1 MVRIARKEHFDV
13 DFFEVKV
20 KPLKNGT
27 LEIYPD
33 FITGR
38 PKDILFKGHSFYAI
52 WDEENGQWSTDI
64 LDVQRIVDKEIYKKR
79 ETIKDSNNPIS
90 LRTLNNFSSG
100 MWTDFITYCSKMPD
114 SKPIL
119 NQKMFFANDNPKRD
133 DYSSIKLD
141 YIMQEGPIDNYLELV
156 STLYSDKEREK
167 FEWAIGSIIAG
178 DSSKIQKFE
187 VFFGPP
193 GCGKG
198 TVLKIIENL
207 FGDYQKTV
215 DISSLTTKS
224 DQFSTEQFSDA
235 PLVGLQ
241 MDGDLSKIEN
251 NTILN
256 SIVSHENIQ
265 INAKFKSKFTF
276 KSNCFMFMASN
287 KPVMITDAYSGIAR
301 RLIDIRPTGNK
312 INGKKYNELMKNI
325 EFEIGAIAYHCLQI
339 YKELGQYYYDK
350 YVPLDMIFR
359 TDYFFNFVEDNFN
372 LFAESKFVTLKQAYD
387 LYIQFCNESA
397 LQHRMPKFKFRDELK
412 NYFTEFKEQLI
423 VGTNHYRN
431 CYFGFR
437 TDKFMLA
444 AQEAKQIEE
453 EKSKTLVLDKT
464 ESLLDKEFADCL
476 AQYAVDRENQKE
488 VPKYKWENVTT
499 KLKDLDTRKVHYLL
513 VPEKEKL
520 VFVDF
525 DLKDENGNK
534 SREKNL
540 EAASKWPSTYAEFSK
555 GGAGVH
561 LVYRYSGD
569 ASKVSSVYSEG
580 IEIKVCSGNSSMR
593 RRLTYCNDIPIR
605 TISSG
610 LPLKEEKKSMLT
622 DRAIKTEIGLRKLIA
637 RCLKKEFGSTT
648 QNINFIYDILKEC
661 YESGMEYD
669 ISDLY
674 YDVLNFAI
682 NSSHQSAAC
691 CKKVDEM
698 KFKSEENEY
707 KTLDAP
713 IAFYDVEVFPNLFV
727 VVYKELGSDIPITLI
742 NPTPNDIQVMF
753 NYNLVGFN
761 CRRYDNHIIYAAFL
775 GYTPEQLFELSQRI
789 INAPK
794 GSKSS
799 GFFGEAYNISY
810 TDIYDY
816 CAKKQSLKK
825 WEIELGIHHQE
836 LGLPW
841 DKSVPEDLWKKVAE
855 YCIND
860 VEATEAVWN
869 ATQGDFLARQILA
882 DIAGMSVNNTTNTLT
897 TRIIFGKEKNP
908 QDQFCYRD
916 LSSDGGSGYFC
927 YKDFLAGK
935 DCRGKKPYF
944 PGYTF
949 DHGKSVYRGEEI
961 GEGGK
966 VYAEPG
972 MYSDITV
979 LDIASQHPTTMKEE
993 MLFGKYTENLIN
1005 LLNARIYIK
1014 HGDFDKAKKLFDGK
1028 LDKYLTNKE
1037 MAKALSQALKIAIN
1051 SVYGLTSA
1059 SFENP
1064 FRDPRNIDNIVA
1076 KRGALFM
1083 TDLKF
1088 AVQEKGFTVAHIKT
1102 DSIKIPNATPEII
1115 EFVKKMGEAYG
1126 YTFEIEHEYE
1136 KMCLVNDAV
1145 YIAKFK
1151 EPEIDKET
1159 GEEIWW
1165 DATGKQFAEPYVYK
1179 TLFSHEPLEF
1189 NDYAQV
1195 KQVQTALYLDFNE
1208 NLGEDEHNYVFVGKT
1223 GSFVPVIEGAN
1234 GGQLLRFVEEDKYSS
1249 AVGAKGYRW
1258 MESEAVRNAGLEK
1271 MIDISYYNKMADE
1284 AKDEISQYGDF
1295 EWFAS

>member
-1 MVRIARKEHFDV
+1 M
-13 DFFEVKV
+13 DFFEIKV
-20 KPLKNGT
+20 KTLKNGS

-33 FITGR
+33 FINGR
-38 PKDILFKGHSFYAI
+38 PKDILFKGHAFYAI
-52 WDEENGQWSTDI
+52 WDEENGVWSTDI
-64 LDVQRIVDKEIYKKR
+64 LDVPRIVDNEIYKKR
-79 ETIKDSNNPIS
+79 EEMTVENPVYLKT
-90 LRTLNNFSSG
+90 LRNWSTG
-100 MWTDFITYCSKMPD
+100 MWQDFITYCSKMPD
-114 SKPIL
+114 SRATL
-119 NQKMFFANDNPKRD
+119 NQKIFFANDIPKRE

-141 YIMQEGPIDNYLELV
+141 YNLQEGPIDNYLELV

-178 DSSKIQKFE
+178 DSVRIQKFE

-198 TVLKIIENL
+198 TILKIIENL
-207 FGDYQKTV
+207 FGAYQRTV

-224 DQFSTEQFSDA
+224 DQFSTEQFIDA

-325 EFEIGAIAYHCLQI
+325 EFELGAIAYHCLQV
-339 YKELGQYYYDK
+339 YKELGEYYYDK
-350 YVPLDMIFR
+350 YVPLDMMFR

-372 LFAESKFVTLKQAYD
+372 LFASEGFITLKQAYE

-412 NYFTEFKEQLI
+412 NYFKDYKEQMRI
-423 VGTNHYRN
+423 DDKHYRC
-431 CYFGFR
+431 CYIGFKV
-437 TDKFMLA
+437 DKFKLA
-444 AQEAKQIEE
+444 VKEVEQIEE
-453 EKSKTLVLDKT
+453 EKSKVLIFDKT
-464 ESLLDKEFADCL
+464 ESLFDKEFKDCF
-476 AQYAVDRENQKE
+476 AQYAVDRDTQKE
-488 VPKYKWENVTT
+488 VPKFKWENVVS
-499 KLKDLDTRKVHYLL
+499 KLKNIDTTKVHY
-513 VPEKEKL
+513 VKL
-520 VFVDF
+520 PNDIIFIDF

-534 SREKNL
+534 DKQKNL
-540 EAASKWPSTYAEFSK
+540 EAASKWPSTYGEFSK
-555 GGAGVH
+555 GGEGVH

-569 ASKVSSVYSEG
+569 VSKLSALYSEG
-580 IEIKVCSGNSSMR
+580 IEIKTCTGNSSMR
-593 RRLTYCNDIPIR
+593 RRLSYCNDIPIR
-605 TISSG
+605 TINSG
-610 LPLKEEKKSMLT
+610 LPLKEEKKSMMT
-622 DRAIKTEIGLRKLIA
+622 DKAIKTEVSLRRLIG

-669 ISDLY
+669 VSDLY
-674 YDVLNFAI
+674 YDIYNFAI
-682 NSSHQSAAC
+682 NSTNQSANC

-698 KFKSEENEY
+698 KFKSENKEY
-707 KTLDAP
+707 EHLDAP
-713 IAFYDVEVFPNLFV
+713 LIFYDVEVFPNLFV
-727 VVYKELGSDIPITLI
+727 VVYKEKGKDKIRLI
-742 NPTPNDIQVMF
+742 NPKPSDIEKMLS
-753 NYNLVGFN
+753 YNLVGFN
-761 CRRYDNHIIYAAFL
+761 CRRYDNHILYAALL
-775 GYTPEQLFELSQRI
+775 GYSNEKLYDLSQRI
-789 INAPK
+789 INSPK
-794 GSKSS
+794 GSKNNA
-799 GFFGEAYNISY
+799 FFGEAYNISY

-841 DKSVPEDLWKKVAE
+841 DEPVPEELWEIVAD
-855 YCIND
+855 YCEND
-860 VEATEAVWN
+860 VDATEAVWD
-869 ATQGDFLARQILA
+869 ATQGDFVARQILA
-882 DIAGMSVNNTTNTLT
+882 DIAGMTVNDTTNSLT
-897 TRIIFGKEKNP
+897 TRIIFGKEKEP
-908 QDQFCYRD
+908 QAQFFYRN
-916 LSSDGGSGYFC
+916 LAENGGSGYFC

-935 DCRGKKPYF
+935 DCTGKKPYF
-944 PGYTF
+944 PGYSF
-949 DHGKSVYRGEEI
+949 DHGKSMYRGEEI
-961 GEGGK
+961 GEGGR

-972 MYSDITV
+972 MYSDVPV
-979 LDIASQHPTTMKEE
+979 LDVASMHPHSVIAE
-993 MLFGKYTENLIN
+993 MLFGKYTENFIALV
-1005 LLNARIYIK
+1005 NARLYIK
-1014 HGDFDKAKKLFDGK
+1014 HGEFEKAKKLFDGK
-1028 LDKYLTNKE
+1028 LEKWLTNKE
-1037 MAKALSQALKIAIN
+1037 MAAALSLALKIAIN

-1059 SFENP
+1059 SFTNP

-1126 YTFEIEHEYE
+1126 YSFEIEHEYE
-1136 KMCLVNDAV
+1136 KLCLVNDAV

-1151 EPEIDKET
+1151 EPVIDKKT

-1179 TLFSHEPLEF
+1179 TLFSKKPLIFE
-1189 NDYAQV
+1189 DYAQV

-1208 NLGEDEHNYVFVGKT
+1208 NLKEDEHNYKFVGKT
-1223 GSFVPVIEGAN
+1223 GSFVPVAN
-1234 GGQLLRFVEEDKYSS
+1234 GSNGGLLLRYVDVDKYSS

-1258 MESEAVRNAGLEK
+1258 MESEIVKESGLQNS
-1271 MIDISYYNKMADE
+1271 IDISYYKKLADE

-1295 EWFAS
+1295 EWFSS

>member
-1 MVRIARKEHFDV
+1 M
-13 DFFEVKV
+13 DFCEIKV
-20 KPLKNGT
+20 KTLKNGT
-27 LEIYPD
+27 LEVYPA
-33 FITGR
+33 FKVMKS
-38 PKDILFKGHSFYAI
+38 KDIIVKGGRFYGI
-52 WDEENGQWSTDI
+52 WNEETGLWSTDI
-64 LDVQRIVDKEIYKKR
+64 LDVQRLIDREIYRKR
-79 ETIKDSNNPIS
+79 DEIKTDIPVFIKTLGEFDS
-90 LRTLNNFSSG
+90 LK
-100 MWTDFITYCSKMPD
+100 WTEFITYLSKMPD
-114 SKPIL
+114 SEVSL
-119 NQKMFFANDNPKRD
+119 NQKIIFADTPVKKE
-133 DYSSIKLD
+133 DYASIRLD
-141 YIMQEGPIDNYLELV
+141 YCCKEGSIDNYLELV
-156 STLYSDKEREK
+156 SILYDDSERQK
-167 FEWAIGSIIAG
+167 FEWAIGSILSG
-178 DSSKIQKFE
+178 DSVDIQKFE

-198 TVLKIIENL
+198 TILRIIDTL
-207 FGDYQKTV
+207 FKDYISYM
-215 DISSLTTKS
+215 DIGALASKS
-224 DQFSTEQFSDA
+224 DLFSTEQFA
-235 PLVGLQ
+235 KGPLVAIQ
-241 MDGDLSKIEN
+241 TDGDLSRIEDNTKIN
-251 NTILN
+251 AIT
-256 SIVSHENIQ
+256 SHEIIT
-265 INAKFKSKFTF
+265 INEKHKNKYTIKCNAFL
-276 KSNCFMFMASN
+276 FMATN
-287 KPVMITDAYSGIAR
+287 KPVMITDAFSGVTR

-312 INGKKYNELMKNI
+312 VPPKKYHDLMAAI
-325 EFEIGAIAYHCLQI
+325 QFEIGAIAYHCLDV
-339 YKELGQYYYDK
+339 YRTLGKYYYED
-350 YVPLDMIFR
+350 YVPLDMMFR
-359 TDYFFNFVEDNFN
+359 TDYFFNFVEDSFN
-372 LFAESKFVTLKQAYD
+372 VFSSETFVTLKQAYD
-387 LYIQFCNESA
+387 MYIQFCEESS
-397 LQHRMPKFKFRDELK
+397 LKTRMPKFKFRDELK
-412 NYFTEFKEQLI
+412 NYFNEYKDQVILGTE
-423 VGTNHYRN
+423 HYRN
-431 CYFGFR
+431 CYFGFK
-437 TDKFMLA
+437 TDKFMMA
-444 AQEAKQIEE
+444 AQVATKIEE
-453 EKSKTLVLDKT
+453 EKSKTLIFNKT

-476 AQYAVDRENQKE
+476 AQYAVDRDSQKE

-499 KLKDLDTRKVHYLL
+499 KLKDLDTSKVHYLL
-513 VPEKEKL
+513 IPEKEKL

-534 SREKNL
+534 CRQKNL
-540 EAASKWPSTYAEFSK
+540 EAAAKWPSTYGEFSK
-555 GGAGVH
+555 GGEGVH
-561 LVYRYSGD
+561 LIYRYSGD
-569 ASKVSSVYSEG
+569 VSKVSSIYSEG

-593 RRLTYCNDIPIR
+593 RRLTYCNDVPIR

-610 LPLKEEKKSMLT
+610 LPLKEEKKTMLT
-622 DRAIKTEIGLRKLIA
+622 DKAIKTEIGLRRLIA

-698 KFKSEENEY
+698 KFKSEDTEY

-713 IAFYDVEVFPNLFV
+713 IVFYDVEVFPNLFV
-727 VVYKELGSDIPITLI
+727 VVYKELGTDIPITLI

-841 DKSVPEDLWKKVAE
+841 DKPVPENLWKKVAE
-855 YCIND
+855 YCVND
-860 VEATEAVWN
+860 VVATEAVWN
-869 ATQGDFLARQILA
+869 ETQGDFLARQILA
-882 DIAGMSVNNTTNTLT
+882 DIAGMSVNDTTNSLT

-908 QDQFCYRD
+908 QSQFCYRD

-927 YKDFLAGK
+927 YKDFLVGK

-944 PGYTF
+944 PGYVF
-949 DHGKSVYRGEEI
+949 DHGKSTYRGEEI
-961 GEGGK
+961 GEGGR

-972 MYSDITV
+972 MYSDIPV
-979 LDIASQHPTTMKEE
+979 LDVASMHPHSVIAE
-993 MLFGKYTENLIN
+993 MLFGKYTENFIALVQT
-1005 LLNARIYIK
+1005 RIDIK

-1028 LDKYLTNKE
+1028 LEKWLTSKE
-1037 MAKALSQALKIAIN
+1037 NAKALSQALKIAIN

-1059 SFENP
+1059 SFANP
-1064 FRDPRNIDNIVA
+1064 FRDPRNKDNIVA

-1088 AVQEKGFTVAHIKT
+1088 AVQEKGFQVAHIKT
-1102 DSIKIPNATPEII
+1102 DSIKIPGATPEII

-1126 YTFEIEHEYE
+1126 YTFEIENEYD

-1145 YIAKFK
+1145 YIAKHK
-1151 EPEIDKET
+1151 D
-1159 GEEIWW
+1159 GEWE
-1165 DATGKQFAEPYVYK
+1165 ATGKQFAEPYVFK

-1223 GSFVPVIEGAN
+1223 GSFVPIVEGAN

-1258 MESEAVRNAGLEK
+1258 MESEVVKHSGLEDK
-1271 MIDISYYNKMADE
+1271 IDMSYYKVMADE